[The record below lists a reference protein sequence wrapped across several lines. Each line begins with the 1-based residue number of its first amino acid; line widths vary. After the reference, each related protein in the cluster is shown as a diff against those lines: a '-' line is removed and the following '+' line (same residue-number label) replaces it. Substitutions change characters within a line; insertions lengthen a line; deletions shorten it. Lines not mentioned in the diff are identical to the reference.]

1 MIKNDIISIE
11 RCWYIVDHL
20 VYSPR
25 MWRSSQQ
32 EWLMVQRWWVF
43 STYVEV
49 IPTGSTTLKSSLC
62 ILHVCGGHPDVTLTN
77 ANAFAYSPRMWRSSC
92 FGKSYRK
99 VSIVFS
105 TYVEV
110 ILGLIP
116 LSLKPSGILHV
127 CGGHPHSDRVAV
139 LDYEYSPRMWRSS

>member
-1 MIKNDIISIE
+1 MWRSSYSASLPVTSFKVFSTYVEVILNKFFPCTSIASILHV
-11 RCWYIVDHL
+11 CGGHPNQPKKSAHYFQ
-20 VYSPR
+20 YSPR
-25 MWRSSQQ
+25 MWRSSPSGP
-32 EWLMVQRWWVF
+32 VKTVP
-43 STYVEV
+43 VE
-49 IPTGSTTLKSSLC
+49 
-62 ILHVCGGHPDVTLTN
+62 
-77 ANAFAYSPRMWRSSC
+77 
-92 FGKSYRK
+92 
-99 VSIVFS
+99 VFS